1 MGAEFVTL
9 CIFLGAY
16 LCIGKDYNIHGG
28 VIIMKKN
35 KGFSMVE
42 LMIAIAIIAI
52 LAGAIAPTLV
62 KYVKRARRVKDVQ
75 FAKEI
80 QEAVDRA
87 IIETE
92 AGTSVSS
99 FNWQYTSAVAWN
111 KDSKVSDDPENVLQY
126 AFKELGRMPECNTN
140 RDWFWIVQFD
150 PDDGKVSKVLLA
162 PSIMGKE
169 KYELWPNSEDF
180 LEMKKK

>member
-1 MGAEFVTL
+1 
-9 CIFLGAY
+9 
-16 LCIGKDYNIHGG
+16 
-28 VIIMKKN
+28 MKKN

-99 FNWQYTSAVAWN
+99 FYWQYTSAVAGN
-111 KDSKVSDDPENVLQY
+111 
-126 AFKELGRMPECNTN
+126 
-140 RDWFWIVQFD
+140 
-150 PDDGKVSKVLLA
+150 
-162 PSIMGKE
+162 
-169 KYELWPNSEDF
+169 
-180 LEMKKK
+180 